1 MAGGTQRMIR
11 ATQMVSEG
19 FEMEEQETT
28 MEGDTILDD
37 IRRAHEAS
45 IPKATQAAYRAP
57 IRDYRAFCLE
67 WAVETEKKLPLDQ
80 VDEAQRSLEELNR
93 YSSTVMQYLIPALH

>member
-1 MAGGTQRMIR
+1 MAGGSQRMIR

-45 IPKATQAAYRAP
+45 IPKATLAAYRGP
-57 IRDYRAFCLE
+57 MRDYRAFCLE
-67 WAVETEKKLPLDQ
+67 WAVDMEKKVPLDQ

-93 YSSTVMQYLIPALH
+93 YSSPQCNT